1 MADPRRQQSASRGQ
15 LQELRDEQRVV
26 REGFEFLEQKR
37 MLIAAELMRQLRSYE
52 ALYESFGELHDAA
65 TSALGRAIGFHGLEG
80 LSVYPPRPLA
90 AASLDVKEHRV
101 LDLVL
106 QSAELD
112 GTGADRGTDAVL
124 PSIEAELCAEAFRQ
138 LVKRAA
144 PLAAI
149 AGNIQRLLADY
160 RRTERR
166 ARALE
171 NVLLPEIDAAV
182 KDFEDQLEAMDQ
194 EDAIRVRLRRA

>member
-37 MLIAAELMRQLRSYE
+37 TLVASEMIRELRHYQ
-52 ALYESFGELHDAA
+52 ALYGEFSVCHETAIA
-65 TSALGRAIGFHGLEG
+65 ALGRAIGFHGLEG
-80 LSVYPPRPLA
+80 VGLYPPRPLA
-90 AASLDVKEHRV
+90 APVLDVEERRF
-101 LDLVL
+101 LNLRL
-106 QSAELD
+106 QEATLGGED
-112 GTGADRGTDAVL
+112 VDRSTPAVL
-124 PSIEAELCAEAFRQ
+124 PSIEAELCAAAFRV
-138 LVKRAA
+138 LLRRSVTMAA
-144 PLAAI
+144 V
-149 AGNIQRLLADY
+149 AGNIRRLLADY

-171 NVLLPEIDAAV
+171 NVLLPEIDEAV

-194 EDAIRVRLRRA
+194 EDAIRVRMRRR